1 MRREHDILPAF
12 RIYELNGLSYN
23 HGMDVKKKLTQVP
36 SSPGIY
42 IMKGAKEKVLYVGKA
57 KNLRNR
63 LRSYFQNSAS
73 LDVRKS
79 KMVQEVR
86 DFEYVVTMNELEAL
100 ALEANFIK
108 RSKPRY
114 NIILR
119 DDKNYPYLKLTVN
132 EEWPRLEVVR
142 KIAKDGSLYFGPYIP
157 ASGMWEML
165 RFIRRN
171 FPIRICRYN
180 LEKPFRPCVQYQ
192 MGRCLAPCSE
202 SSRSASDKERYQE
215 IVQEVRSFIEGEKR
229 SLLSSLQDRMQ
240 RLSDELQFEEAAKIR
255 DRLKALE
262 KAWELQHVIAPEL
275 GDMDVI
281 GLYREERDASVF
293 MLFIRNGM
301 VIGQKDFFLKKVDDI
316 GNDELVSGFIEQF
329 YSKEMLL
336 PPEIILPLKIRLKTQ
351 QRWLSNKRGA
361 AVGLHYPGN
370 ELENKILKMA
380 DDNAVYS
387 FSRHKETKVDETLL
401 GIKELL
407 DLNRVP
413 VRISAVDVS
422 NISGSE
428 AVGAVIIHEGEKFVK
443 DDYRLFKIKTVDG
456 IDDFA
461 MIGEVTGRYLKNI
474 SDESK
479 FPQLIL
485 IDGGKGQLESAL
497 KAVKSFDLP
506 VEVAAIAKAKE
517 RGNGKKPSGLRT
529 DADRVYLP
537 GRKEPVYLEPFLA
550 STHLLQKIRDE
561 VHRFAI
567 SYHKKLRS
575 RRTLESPLE
584 KIKGIGK
591 ARRLLLLRHFGSIDR
606 IRKASIEEIASLKG
620 MNRKVS
626 ERIKEVFFRPPS

>member
-1 MRREHDILPAF
+1 
-12 RIYELNGLSYN
+12 
-23 HGMDVKKKLTQVP
+23 MDVKKKLAQVP
-36 SSPGIY
+36 SSFGIY

-73 LDVRKS
+73 LDARKS

-86 DFEYVVTMNELEAL
+86 DFEYVVTTNELEAL

-142 KIAKDGSLYFGPYIP
+142 KIEKDGSLYFGPYVP
-157 ASGMWEML
+157 AGTIWEML
-165 RFIRRN
+165 KFIRRN

-180 LEKPFRPCVQYQ
+180 LEKPFRPCVQHQ
-192 MGRCLAPCSE
+192 MGKCLAPCSE
-202 SSRSASDKERYQE
+202 SSRSSSDRDRYGE
-215 IVQEVRSFIEGEKR
+215 IVEEVRSFIEGEKKN
-229 SLLSSLQDRMQ
+229 LLSSLQDRMQ

-262 KAWELQHVIAPEL
+262 KAWESQHVIAPEL
-275 GDMDVI
+275 GDLDVI
-281 GLYREERDASVF
+281 GLYREGQDASVF

-301 VIGQKDFFLKKVDDI
+301 VIGQKDFFLKKVGDI
-316 GNDELVSGFIEQF
+316 EAGELIASFIEQF

-351 QRWLSNKRGA
+351 QKWLSNKRGA
-361 AVGLHYPGN
+361 TVGLHYPKN
-370 ELENKILKMA
+370 ETEAGILKMA

-387 FSRHKETKVDETLL
+387 FNRHKETKVDETLL

-407 DLNRVP
+407 GLDRVP
-413 VRISAVDVS
+413 ARISAVDVS

-428 AVGAVIIHEGEKFVK
+428 AVGAVIIHEGGKFVK
-443 DDYRLFKIKTVDG
+443 DDYRLFKIKMVKG

-479 FPQLIL
+479 LPQLIL

-517 RGNGKKPSGLRT
+517 RGNGKKPSGLRIDT
-529 DADRVYLP
+529 DRVYLP
-537 GRKEPVYLEPFLA
+537 GKKEPVYLEPFLA

-584 KIKGIGK
+584 KIKGIAK
-591 ARRLLLLRHFGSIDR
+591 TRRLLLLRHFGSIDG

-620 MNRKVS
+620 MNRKIAGLV
-626 ERIKEVFFRPPS
+626 KEAVTSDQSSR